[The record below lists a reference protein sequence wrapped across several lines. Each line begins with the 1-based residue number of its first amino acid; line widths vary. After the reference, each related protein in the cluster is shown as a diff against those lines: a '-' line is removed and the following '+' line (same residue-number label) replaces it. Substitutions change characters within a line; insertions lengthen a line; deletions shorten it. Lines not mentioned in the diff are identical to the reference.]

1 MTENI
6 SDDDLRLTI
15 EACLSGQGPIPGLD
29 ALRLSL
35 SAPEGEHTDQGAS
48 PVLHVSFPHIFYARW
63 FRQDGRIERFEYA
76 AHLALGSDLVVRYHD
91 FPRQEQ
97 SSKGEKKIFP
107 AEDAPPADHDSSPS
121 SFTIPL
127 TDEEEYGFDNFFS
140 GQKNELAVSIL
151 QNMLAD
157 LERGALPYNPVLL
170 RGLPGTGKT
179 HLLRAAAARLRRIP
193 ALTEQ
198 GKIYVLSAPDFAG
211 LFRQSPARQEAGRAM
226 LRGCA
231 ALCLD
236 DAHLLVRSPQAQEEL
251 SALIDILAAKNRPVL
266 CACSYLSP
274 RQRAELIGAD
284 AAETPS
290 EEQLTPPLLSR
301 LRKGIVLEL
310 AEADLDVRLSYAK
323 HLLQELNLNTDR
335 ETPLL
340 LARRSKQIRHL
351 HGIILR
357 VHAFFRHT
365 GTMPDEQDLEGFF
378 RASGSRDSLTPEA
391 VLSLVATH
399 YGFSSKELRGKKRDN
414 QLVEARQVAMYLCR
428 ELFGES
434 YPSLGRI
441 FGGKDHST
449 VMYAVKKI
457 REIQVTNKDMH
468 ILVTEL
474 TQRCLNRI

>member
-1 MTENI
+1 M
-6 SDDDLRLTI
+6 I
-15 EACLSGQGPIPGLD
+15 ESCLSGQEAIPGLD
-29 ALRLSL
+29 ALRLDL
-35 SAPEGEHTDQGAS
+35 SVAKGEKTEQGAF
-48 PVLHVSFPHIFYARW
+48 PVLNVCFPHAFYARW
-63 FRQDGRIERFEYA
+63 FRQAGRLERFEYA
-76 AHLALGSDLVVRYHD
+76 AHLALGSDLVIRYHD
-91 FPRQEQ
+91 FPQQEE
-97 SSKGEKKIFP
+97 SDTEEKLFS
-107 AEDAPPADHDSSPS
+107 AEEDARADHTSS
-121 SFTIPL
+121 SFSAAPAA
-127 TDEEEYGFDNFFS
+127 DGEEYGFDNFFS

-151 QNMLAD
+151 RNMLAD
-157 LERGALPYNPVLL
+157 LEQGSLHYNPLLL

-179 HLLRAAAARLRRIP
+179 HLLRAAAASLRRIP
-193 ALTEQ
+193 SLTAQ
-198 GKIYVLSAPDFAG
+198 GSIYVLSASDFAG
-211 LFRQSPARQEAGRAM
+211 LFRQSPDRQEAGRAM

-251 SALIDILAAKNRPVL
+251 STLIDILTAKNKPVL

-274 RQRAELIGAD
+274 RQRAELAGSD
-284 AAETPS
+284 AAETAS
-290 EEQLTPPLLSR
+290 EEQLAPPLLSR

-323 HLLQELNLNTDR
+323 HLLKELNLDTDR

-340 LARRSKQIRHL
+340 LARRSRQIRHL

-391 VLSLVATH
+391 VLSLVAAH
-399 YGFSSKELRGKKRDN
+399 YGFSSKDLRGKKRDN
-414 QLVEARQVAMYLCR
+414 QLVQARQVAMYLCR

-449 VMYAVKKI
+449 VMYAVRKI